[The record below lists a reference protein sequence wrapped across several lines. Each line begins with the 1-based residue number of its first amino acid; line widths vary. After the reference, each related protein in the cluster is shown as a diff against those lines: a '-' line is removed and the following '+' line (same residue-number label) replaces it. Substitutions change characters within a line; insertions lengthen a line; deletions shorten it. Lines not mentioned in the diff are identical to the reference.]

1 MSLIDFR
8 RRCEKFDHIVS
19 NPNLPIRDT
28 VRSHTQ
34 SISGDDFMLND
45 WYFAYYYFVF
55 SKVTKNDGSDYAD
68 ANKIAIASDSSA
80 LVQKIEVKSNGK
92 ILYDSDDINYYMVN
106 KNILEYSKPYANS
119 VGCTSLFYPDKVR
132 GTDINEFTLNAT
144 SHAVEKRNDAYDENY
159 KKRMAITKN
168 GDIHCI
174 FELKNCEFFSS
185 FYNQIMPPSNLD
197 ITITL
202 ASNDT
207 ILHRSGT
214 DAGVLKLKNLWLCY
228 EKLTL
233 NPSDNEKFIKL
244 LKTPTE
250 VTYLK
255 EMISINPGLKHK
267 QFSYPIVNNILKPRH
282 LIIFFSWTENSNDQT
297 KNSFENNTSDMKIV
311 SANIRLNNYTYLP
324 SDTYD
329 CVNKPEVVY
338 RSLLQYMN
346 QKTPTPVYIDYDLFK
361 TCFMYLYFDIY
372 SYISDVLKEG
382 NNKIEFNYMLESA
395 VSKEYSIY
403 ALLLSENTFKLSV
416 INNRTEIIK

>member
-8 RRCEKFDHIVS
+8 RRCEKIDHIVS
-19 NPNLPIRDT
+19 NPNLPIRDN
-28 VRSHTQ
+28 VRSHTH
-34 SISGDDFMLND
+34 SITGDDFMLND
-45 WYFAYYYFVF
+45 WYFGYYYGVYE
-55 SKVTKNDGSDYAD
+55 KVKKNDGSDYAD
-68 ANKIAIASDSSA
+68 GDKIAIASDSAS
-80 LVQKIEVKSNGK
+80 LVQKIELKSNGK
-92 ILYDSDDINYYMVN
+92 ILYDSDDLNYYMVT

-119 VGCTSLFYPDKVR
+119 VGTTSFFYPDKVR
-132 GTDINEFTLNAT
+132 GTDINEFTLNGA
-144 SHAVEKRNDAYDENY
+144 SHAVEKRNDLYNENY

-168 GDIHCI
+168 GDIHFI
-174 FELKNCEFFSS
+174 FELRNCEFFSS

-202 ASNDT
+202 SSNET
-207 ILHRSGT
+207 ILHRDAA
-214 DAGVLKLKNLWLCY
+214 DAGILKLKNLWLCY
-228 EKLTL
+228 DKLTL
-233 NPSDNEKFIKL
+233 NPSDNEKFIKM

-255 EMISINPGLKHK
+255 EMIYINPGLKHK
-267 QFSYPIVNNILKPRH
+267 QYSYPIVNNILKPRH
-282 LIIFFSWTENSNDQT
+282 LIIFFSWTENANNQT
-297 KNSFENNTSDMKIV
+297 KNSFENNTSDMSIV

-329 CVNKPEVVY
+329 CINKTQVVY

-372 SYISDVLKEG
+372 SNITDVLKEG
-382 NNKIEFNYMLESA
+382 NNKIEFNYMLA
-395 VSKEYSIY
+395 NTPPKEYSIF